1 MFPKSEHGHN
11 GLFLSSMDAF
21 DLYWPGRHVDRKAGF
36 SQDAHRSPSDAAPA
50 RLWRLDAQFHP
61 SHLVASLLVMD
72 MDAAAS
78 PKIKKSPDD
87 RSNLGR
93 AIKRVILL
101 SAIALS
107 LLVYHLYENY
117 PRTDDASVT
126 ANIVGIAPRISGPIV
141 KIAVTDNQ
149 FVKAGDLLFEID
161 PVPYQDQVDST
172 EAQSIHTAAYLA
184 RLQKLAPSNA
194 ITKEQLD
201 DAIASDKSAK
211 ASLDTAR
218 YNLDGCR
225 VLAPFDGF
233 ITNLNIS
240 NGAYAHAASEV
251 ITMVDVRDWYVIANF
266 RESLLQHIEP
276 GMTADV
282 YLMSKP
288 NVKYHGVVEG
298 IGRAVVPEEAPQ
310 LSGLPNVARELNWVR
325 LAQRFPVRIRLEV
338 SPSDTALR
346 AGVTAIV
353 TITGHGPPK

>member
-1 MFPKSEHGHN
+1 
-11 GLFLSSMDAF
+11 MDAST
-21 DLYWPGRHVDRKAGF
+21 PSKQKESPADR
-36 SQDAHRSPSDAAPA
+36 
-50 RLWRLDAQFHP
+50 
-61 SHLVASLLVMD
+61 SHLGSV
-72 MDAAAS
+72 
-78 PKIKKSPDD
+78 IKW
-87 RSNLGR
+87 
-93 AIKRVILL
+93 AILL
-101 SAIALS
+101 SAVILS
-107 LLVYHLYENY
+107 LVVYHFYENY

-126 ANIVGIAPRISGPIV
+126 ANIVSIAPRISGPIL

-161 PVPYQDQVDST
+161 PVPYQDAVDRT
-172 EAQSIHTAAYLA
+172 VAQKIETTATLG
-184 RLQKLAPSNA
+184 RLKALLPVSAV
-194 ITKEQLD
+194 TKEQVD
-201 DAIASDKSAK
+201 EAVASDKSA
-211 ASLDTAR
+211 ASAVSTAQ
-218 YNLDGCR
+218 YDLDGCR

-251 ITMVDVRDWYVIANF
+251 ITMVDVRNWYVIANF
-266 RESLLQHIEP
+266 RESLLRHIEP

-288 NVKYHGVVEG
+288 DVKYHGVVEG

-338 SPSDTALR
+338 SPGDDAVR

-353 TITGHGPPK
+353 TITGHGSTK